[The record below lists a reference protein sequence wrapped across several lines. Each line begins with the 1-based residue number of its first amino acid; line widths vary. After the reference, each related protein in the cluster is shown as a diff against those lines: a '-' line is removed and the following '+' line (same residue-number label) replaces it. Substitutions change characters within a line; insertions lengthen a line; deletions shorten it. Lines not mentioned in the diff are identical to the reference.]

1 MHVAAALGTPQ
12 VALFGSS
19 SPKHTPPLSVHARV
33 LWLGIECSPC
43 YARECPL
50 GHFRCMRE
58 LPVDRVLDEIAAMQ
72 SNR

>member
-1 MHVAAALGTPQ
+1 
-12 VALFGSS
+12 
-19 SPKHTPPLSVHARV
+19 V

-58 LPVDRVLDEIAAMQ
+58 ITVARVLDEIAAMREQ
-72 SNR
+72 G